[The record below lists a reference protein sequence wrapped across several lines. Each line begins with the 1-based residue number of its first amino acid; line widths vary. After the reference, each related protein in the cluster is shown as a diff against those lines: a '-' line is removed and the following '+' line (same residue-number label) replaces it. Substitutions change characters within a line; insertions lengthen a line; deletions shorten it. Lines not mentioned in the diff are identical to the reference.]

1 MSLSSAHWD
10 VFHICKQLSIN
21 NFKYITRMLEYIK
34 LDNKEQN
41 VLYQIT
47 NVFVTKALSTIL

>member
-1 MSLSSAHWD
+1 ME
-10 VFHICKQLSIN
+10 
-21 NFKYITRMLEYIK
+21 ITRMLEYIK

>member
-1 MSLSSAHWD
+1 ME
-10 VFHICKQLSIN
+10 
-21 NFKYITRMLEYIK
+21 ITRMLEYIK

-47 NVFVTKALSTIL
+47 NVFVTKALSKIL